1 MRLFAISVALLTVV
15 VNGNLYYS
23 SSVLR
28 SNKRPRQEE
37 NGKHSNGLAGSRIKF
52 PHIFGLRR
60 PPNIHLCG
68 VPHGFL
74 FRKGK
79 QQES

>member
-15 VNGNLYYS
+15 VNGELYYS

-37 NGKHSNGLAGSRIKF
+37 NGKHSNSLAGSRIKF
-52 PHIFGLRR
+52 PHYIFGPHR
-60 PPNIHLCG
+60 PPNIHLCI
-68 VPHGFL
+68 VCHRFPF
-74 FRKGK
+74 
-79 QQES
+79 